1 MKRKDINEEVILG
14 TREIMRRA
22 KEESGT
28 TQKALAERLGM
39 LQTSVSAGFA
49 RDHISLELFS
59 RYMDGMGYAVAVIG
73 KRDGNVR
80 WVVDPD
86 DKK

>member
-1 MKRKDINEEVILG
+1 MKRREVKEEIVLG
-14 TREIMRRA
+14 SKEIMRRA

-49 RDHISLELFS
+49 REHISLELFS
-59 RYMDGMGYAVAVIG
+59 KYMDGMGYAVAVIG
-73 KRDGNVR
+73 KRDGDVR
-80 WVVDPD
+80 WVVDPG
-86 DKK
+86 K

>member
-1 MKRKDINEEVILG
+1 MKQKRDVEEEIILGSKVILQK
-14 TREIMRRA
+14 A

-28 TQKALAERLGM
+28 TQKALSERLGM

-49 RDHISLELFS
+49 REHISLELFCK
-59 RYMDGMGYAVAVIG
+59 YLDGMGYAVAVI
-73 KRDGNVR
+73 KKDTGNVR

-86 DKK
+86 K